1 MKILMVLENQFPDDE
16 RVEKEALSLIK
27 AGHEVHLL
35 CATLKKERVG
45 DENYKGIR
53 LHRALSTSF
62 LYNKAKIACLRL
74 PFYFMFWKKQV
85 GNLLCAETFD
95 VIHIH
100 DLPLAEVGYWAKKK
114 FGIKFVLDSHENYP
128 YMLDMAPYTKGIAGK
143 LMYSF
148 DAWKRYEREMIA
160 KADIVITVCKE
171 MSDRMNDLV
180 PRTYYHVD
188 NTISME
194 LFPRPEP
201 HQTTAGKIR
210 LLYVGG
216 ITYHR
221 GLQNV
226 IKGLALIK
234 DKSKYSLD
242 IYGKGAY
249 AGEIKDLVLALGLE
263 EMVHF
268 PGYLKFPAEA
278 VKMCAYSLGVI
289 SNLRSVQTD
298 CSSPNKIYQYF
309 YYGLPVLV
317 SDMNSV
323 GNIVRE
329 HQVGVVYKDN
339 SPEDCARKLEQLVTL
354 DLEDMATRAHKLCL
368 EQYNWDVSVKQLIA
382 AYESIR

>member
-1 MKILMVLENQFPDDE
+1 MVLENQFPDDE

-27 AGHEVHLL
+27 VGHEVHLL
-35 CATLKKERVG
+35 CATLKKECVG
-45 DENYKGIR
+45 NESYKGIM
-53 LHRALSTSF
+53 LHRVLSNSF

-85 GNLLCAETFD
+85 ESLLQRETFD

-148 DAWKRYEREMIA
+148 AAWKRYEREMIT
-160 KADIVITVCKE
+160 KADVVITVCKE
-171 MSDRMNDLV
+171 MSDRMNELV
-180 PRTYYHVD
+180 PRAYYHVD
-188 NTISME
+188 NTISTE

-201 HQTTAGKIR
+201 HLKNEGKIR

-226 IKGLALIK
+226 IRGLALIK
-234 DKSKYSLD
+234 DKTKYSLD

-249 AGEIKDLVLALGLE
+249 AGEIKDLVVELGLE
-263 EMVHF
+263 EVVRF

-317 SDMNSV
+317 SDMVSV

-329 HQVGVVYKDN
+329 YQVGIVYKDN
-339 SPEDCARKLEQLVTL
+339 SPEDCARKLEELTSM
-354 DLEDMATRAHKLCL
+354 DLEDMSMRAHKLCL
-368 EQYNWDVSVKQLIA
+368 ERYTWEESVKQLMA
-382 AYESIR
+382 AYESIC

>member
-16 RVEKEALSLIK
+16 RVEKEALSLIE

-35 CATLKKERVG
+35 CATLKKEYVG
-45 DENYKGIR
+45 DENYKGIK
-53 LHRALSTSF
+53 LHRTLSTPF

-85 GNLLCAETFD
+85 GNLLRTETFD

-114 FGIKFVLDSHENYP
+114 FGISFVLDSHENYP

-148 DAWKRYEREMIA
+148 AAWKHYEREMIG

-188 NTISME
+188 NTISMK

-201 HQTTAGKIR
+201 HPTTTGKIR

-249 AGEIKDLVLALGLE
+249 AGDIKDLVLTLGLE
-263 EMVHF
+263 EIVHF

-289 SNLRSVQTD
+289 SNLGSVQTD

-317 SDMNSV
+317 SDMDSV

-354 DLEDMATRAHKLCL
+354 NLEDMATRAHKLCL
-368 EQYNWDVSVKQLIA
+368 EQYNWDISVKQLIA

>member
-1 MKILMVLENQFPDDE
+1 MVLENQFPDDE

-27 AGHEVHLL
+27 VGHEVHLL
-35 CATLKKERVG
+35 CATLKKECVG
-45 DENYKGIR
+45 NENYKGIM
-53 LHRALSTSF
+53 LHRVLSNPF

-74 PFYFMFWKKQV
+74 PFYFVFWKKQV
-85 GNLLCAETFD
+85 ESLLQRETFD

-148 DAWKRYEREMIA
+148 AAWKRYEREMIA
-160 KADIVITVCKE
+160 KADVVITVCKE
-171 MSDRMNDLV
+171 MSDRMNELV
-180 PRTYYHVD
+180 PRAYYHVD
-188 NTISME
+188 NTISTE

-201 HQTTAGKIR
+201 HLKNEGKIR

-226 IKGLALIK
+226 IRGLALIK
-234 DKSKYSLD
+234 DRTKYSLD

-249 AGEIKDLVLALGLE
+249 AGEIKDLVVELGLE
-263 EMVHF
+263 EVVRF

-317 SDMNSV
+317 SDMVSV

-329 HQVGVVYKDN
+329 YQVGIVYKDN
-339 SPEDCARKLEQLVTL
+339 SPEDCARKLEELTSM
-354 DLEDMATRAHKLCL
+354 DLEDMSMRAHKLCL
-368 EQYNWDVSVKQLIA
+368 ERYTWEESVKQLMA
-382 AYESIR
+382 AYESIC

>member
-1 MKILMVLENQFPDDE
+1 MRILMVLENQFPDDE

-35 CATLKKERVG
+35 CATLKKEYVG
-45 DENYKGIR
+45 DENYKGIK
-53 LHRALSTSF
+53 LHRTLSTPF

-85 GNLLCAETFD
+85 GNLLRTETFD

-100 DLPLAEVGYWAKKK
+100 DLPLAEVGYCAKKK
-114 FGIKFVLDSHENYP
+114 FGISFVLDSHENYP

-148 DAWKRYEREMIA
+148 AAWKHYEREIIPNE
-160 KADIVITVCKE
+160 DIVNTESNE
-171 MSDRMNDLV
+171 MSARMNDLE
-180 PRTYYHVD
+180 PRTYYHED
-188 NTISME
+188 NTISMK

-201 HQTTAGKIR
+201 HPTTTGKIR

-249 AGEIKDLVLALGLE
+249 AGEIKDLVLTLGLE
-263 EMVHF
+263 EIVHF

-317 SDMNSV
+317 SDMDSV

-354 DLEDMATRAHKLCL
+354 NLEDMATRAHKLCL
-368 EQYNWDVSVKQLIA
+368 EQYNWDISVKQLIA

>member
-1 MKILMVLENQFPDDE
+1 
-16 RVEKEALSLIK
+16 
-27 AGHEVHLL
+27 
-35 CATLKKERVG
+35 
-45 DENYKGIR
+45 
-53 LHRALSTSF
+53 
-62 LYNKAKIACLRL
+62 
-74 PFYFMFWKKQV
+74 MFWKKQV
-85 GNLLCAETFD
+85 GNLLRTETFD

-128 YMLDMAPYTKGIAGK
+128 YMMDMAPYTKGIAGK

-148 DAWKRYEREMIA
+148 AAWKHYEREMIG

-188 NTISME
+188 NTISMK

-201 HQTTAGKIR
+201 HPTTTGKIR

-242 IYGKGAY
+242 LYGKGAY
-249 AGEIKDLVLALGLE
+249 AGEIKDLELTLGLE
-263 EMVHF
+263 EIVHF
-268 PGYLKFPAEA
+268 PGYLMFPAEA

-317 SDMNSV
+317 SDMDSV

-339 SPEDCARKLEQLVTL
+339 SPEDSARKLEQLVTL
-354 DLEDMATRAHKLCL
+354 NLEDMATRAHKLCL
-368 EQYNWDVSVKQLIA
+368 EQYNWDISVKQLIA

>member
-1 MKILMVLENQFPDDE
+1 MRILMVLENQFPDDE

-35 CATLKKERVG
+35 CATLKKEYVG
-45 DENYKGIR
+45 DENYKGIK
-53 LHRALSTSF
+53 LHRTLSTPF

-85 GNLLCAETFD
+85 GNLLRTETFD

-114 FGIKFVLDSHENYP
+114 FGISFVLDSHENYP

-148 DAWKRYEREMIA
+148 AAWKHYEREMIG

-188 NTISME
+188 NTISMK

-201 HQTTAGKIR
+201 HPTTTGKIR

-249 AGEIKDLVLALGLE
+249 AGEIKDLVLTLGLE
-263 EMVHF
+263 EIVHF

-317 SDMNSV
+317 SDMDSV

-354 DLEDMATRAHKLCL
+354 NLEDMATRAHKLSL
-368 EQYNWDVSVKQLIA
+368 EQYNWDISVKQLIA

>member
-1 MKILMVLENQFPDDE
+1 MRILMVLENQFPDDE

-35 CATLKKERVG
+35 CATLKKEYVG
-45 DENYKGIR
+45 DENYKGIK
-53 LHRALSTSF
+53 LHRTLSTPF

-85 GNLLCAETFD
+85 GNLLRTETFD

-114 FGIKFVLDSHENYP
+114 FGISFVLDSHENYP

-148 DAWKRYEREMIA
+148 AAWKHYEREMIG

-188 NTISME
+188 NTISMK

-201 HQTTAGKIR
+201 HPTTTGKIR

-242 IYGKGAY
+242 IYGIGAY
-249 AGEIKDLVLALGLE
+249 AGEIKDLVLTLGLE
-263 EMVHF
+263 EIVHF

-317 SDMNSV
+317 SDMDSV

-354 DLEDMATRAHKLCL
+354 NLEDMATRAHKLCL
-368 EQYNWDVSVKQLIA
+368 EQYNWDISVKQLIA